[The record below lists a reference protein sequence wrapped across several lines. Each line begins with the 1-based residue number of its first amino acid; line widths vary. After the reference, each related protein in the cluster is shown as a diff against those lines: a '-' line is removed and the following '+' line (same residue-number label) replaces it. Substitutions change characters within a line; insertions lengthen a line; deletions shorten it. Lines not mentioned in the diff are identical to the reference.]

1 MLPIENW
8 RAVNGQNPVTLFLI
22 NYYDKGV
29 TYPVR
34 AALLD
39 FRALRQRGTRPNT
52 ALDGRAFERFGSGDE
67 VCAIGGR
74 QRLDADQRGPGAD
87 DDRPRSRAFLRRPRP
102 REKRAE
108 YHDAQLRANGRS
120 YRAMGHLWL

>member
-29 TYPVR
+29 THPVR
-34 AALLD
+34 AAILD

-52 ALDGRAFERFGSGDE
+52 ALYGRTFERFGSGD
-67 VCAIGGR
+67 
-74 QRLDADQRGPGAD
+74 
-87 DDRPRSRAFLRRPRP
+87 
-102 REKRAE
+102 
-108 YHDAQLRANGRS
+108 
-120 YRAMGHLWL
+120 